1 MSGSISLNILLQSDI
16 LEAND
21 RVAKSNGSDVGG
33 T

>member
-1 MSGSISLNILLQSDI
+1 MSGSISSNILLQSDI

-21 RVAKSNGSDVGG
+21 RVAKPNGSDVGG